1 MYMYIK
7 LSCYAPE
14 TKCKSLQ
21 AVTFFYRFGYHL
33 CFNVRCSGRR
43 LTKEGRRDMDR
54 IANQVVKKQRK
65 AAALA

>member
-1 MYMYIK
+1 MEVFAGCYI
-7 LSCYAPE
+7 L
-14 TKCKSLQ
+14 
-21 AVTFFYRFGYHL
+21 FYRFGFHL